1 MTLRLRTEPQVGAAA
16 QGIVTSR
23 AVLRKYASGLASR
36 AGHYNRLQL
45 SLTDDA
51 AIFWS
56 AEICEL
62 PWLGND
68 VQYLGPPCRRIFLPI
83 GWQIALPDTLLN
95 AALACLPMRCP
106 PRTPLLVMPHDR
118 GVATADGVRVIE
130 LCDSLSAS
138 AVDWRALS
146 RMPI

>member
-1 MTLRLRTEPQVGAAA
+1 MPLRLVAEPQMGSAA
-16 QGIVTSR
+16 QGIVASR
-23 AVLRKYASGLASR
+23 AVLLKYASGLAGR

-56 AEICEL
+56 AESCEL
-62 PWLGND
+62 PWLGDD
-68 VQYLGPPCRRIFLPI
+68 VQYLGPPWRRFFLPI
-83 GWQIALPDTLLN
+83 GWQIALPETLLD
-95 AALACLPMRCP
+95 AALACLPMRYP
-106 PRTPLLVMPHDR
+106 PGTPLLIMPHNS
-118 GVATADGVRVIE
+118 GTATADGVRIIE
-130 LCDSLSAS
+130 LGDSLSAS

>member
-1 MTLRLRTEPQVGAAA
+1 MTLRLCREPQVGATA

-23 AVLRKYASGLASR
+23 AVLHKHASGLAGR

-56 AEICEL
+56 AESCEL
-62 PWLGND
+62 PWLGDD
-68 VQYLGPPCRRIFLPI
+68 VQYLGPPRRRIFLPI
-83 GWQIALPDTLLN
+83 GWQMALPDTLLN
-95 AALACLPMRCP
+95 AALACLPIRCP
-106 PRTPLLVMPHDR
+106 PGTPLLVMPHHS
-118 GVATADGVRVIE
+118 GAATADGVRVIE